1 VTVFIATAPL
11 GGCMEGILDPRGPVA
26 AAERQILLNS
36 LAIMLAIVI
45 PTIIAILAVGFWF
58 GASNSRTRYLCH
70 FDQSGL
76 LEVLVWSIPAITVPL
91 VGGVAWLGAHE
102 LHPRK
107 ALGSTVKPVTVQVVS
122 LDWKWLFIN
131 SDEGIASA
139 RQWSGAFS
147 VSPFLVRAGHRLDLA
162 IHGRMAERE
171 HEFAYSALR
180 YGVPMRVR

>member
-58 GASNSRTRYLCH
+58 GASNSGARYLCH

-76 LEVLVWSIPAITVPL
+76 LEVLVWSIPAT
-91 VGGVAWLGAHE
+91 
-102 LHPRK
+102 
-107 ALGSTVKPVTVQVVS
+107 
-122 LDWKWLFIN
+122 
-131 SDEGIASA
+131 
-139 RQWSGAFS
+139 
-147 VSPFLVRAGHRLDLA
+147 
-162 IHGRMAERE
+162 
-171 HEFAYSALR
+171 
-180 YGVPMRVR
+180 RVR